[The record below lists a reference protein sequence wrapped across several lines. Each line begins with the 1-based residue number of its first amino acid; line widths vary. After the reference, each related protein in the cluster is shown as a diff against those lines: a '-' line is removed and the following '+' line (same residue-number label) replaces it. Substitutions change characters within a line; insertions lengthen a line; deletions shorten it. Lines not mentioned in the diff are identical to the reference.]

1 MMEKLGRR
9 KKREAEAMNP
19 EKQTPK
25 GPSLPITE
33 RLAKAGFSINPHKKA
48 KNKKE

>member
-25 GPSLPITE
+25 SPSLPITE